1 MSKLVVIEVD
11 EEDSQEAVIILK
23 TIVEELQGINDS
35 LKKLVDMIEGEV
47 DEQERSERR
56 TGKYGR

>member
-35 LKKLVDMIEGEV
+35 LKKLVDLIEGEV
-47 DEQERSERR
+47 DEQERSE
-56 TGKYGR
+56 

>member
-1 MSKLVVIEVD
+1 MVIEVD

-23 TIVEELQGINDS
+23 TIDEELQGINDS

-47 DEQERSERR
+47 DEQERSE
-56 TGKYGR
+56 

>member
-1 MSKLVVIEVD
+1 MVIEVD

-23 TIVEELQGINDS
+23 NIVKELQGINDS

-47 DEQERSERR
+47 DEQERSE
-56 TGKYGR
+56 

>member
-1 MSKLVVIEVD
+1 VSKLVVIEVD

-47 DEQERSERR
+47 DEQERSE
-56 TGKYGR
+56 

>member
-1 MSKLVVIEVD
+1 VIEVD

-47 DEQERSERR
+47 DEQERSE
-56 TGKYGR
+56 

>member
-23 TIVEELQGINDS
+23 NIVKELQGINDS
-35 LKKLVDMIEGEV
+35 LKKLVDMIEGKV
-47 DEQERSERR
+47 DEQER
-56 TGKYGR
+56 

>member
-1 MSKLVVIEVD
+1 VVIEVD

-23 TIVEELQGINDS
+23 NIVKELQGINDS

-47 DEQERSERR
+47 DEQER
-56 TGKYGR
+56 

>member
-47 DEQERSERR
+47 DEQKR
-56 TGKYGR
+56 

>member
-1 MSKLVVIEVD
+1 VSKLVVIEVD

-23 TIVEELQGINDS
+23 NIVKELQGINDS

-47 DEQERSERR
+47 DEQER
-56 TGKYGR
+56 

>member
-1 MSKLVVIEVD
+1 MVIEVD

-23 TIVEELQGINDS
+23 NIVKELQGINDS

-47 DEQERSERR
+47 DEQER
-56 TGKYGR
+56 